1 MMANIIDI
9 QEFNLS
15 GIILVLIISAIII
28 SVAGTY
34 LAKFADQIADITK
47 LGEALIGAVLLGAV
61 TSLAGVVTS
70 ISAAMQGYADLAI
83 SNAIGGIAV
92 QTFFLAIADMTY
104 RKANLEHASASLSNL
119 MYSVLLIGL
128 LAMLLM
134 MSQTEEVTVM
144 GFHPGSPLIII
155 TFLGGLWI
163 VSKASKSPMWTPT
176 RTLETVS
183 DIPAKNLNKINLK
196 KLWIGFSVSALL
208 VIIAGYFVGEAGI
221 EISERTQLSESF
233 VGGLFTAVATSLP
246 ELIVSI
252 SAVKRGSLTMAVSN
266 IVGGNSF
273 EVIVVAIADFF
284 YKGSILHAATSAD
297 SYIITLTILLMSVL
311 LMGLLYRQKQGIAKI
326 GWESFGIVILFIGGY
341 IILYFSG

>member
-70 ISAAMQGYADLAI
+70 ITAAMQGYADLAI

-134 MSQTEEVTVM
+134 MSQTEQVTVM
-144 GFHPGSPLIII
+144 GFHPGSPFIII

-163 VSKASKSPMWTPT
+163 VSKASKSPMWNPT
-176 RTLETVS
+176 RTLETVT
-183 DIPAKNLNKINLK
+183 DIPAKDLDKINLK

-284 YKGSILHAATSAD
+284 YNGSILHAATSAD
-297 SYIITLTILLMSVL
+297 SFIITLTILLMSVL
-311 LMGLLYRQKQGIAKI
+311 LMGLLYREKQGIAKI

-341 IILYFSG
+341 IILYFNG